1 MVNVKERSGCM
12 ISRENL
18 ILILREYKATNENIY
33 GIRRLGLF
41 GSAARG
47 EMHEDSD
54 IDVVVELKEPDLLI
68 LADIKTDLEEQLG
81 MRVDIVR
88 HRKDMN
94 INLKRRISREAV
106 YV

>member
-54 IDVVVELKEPDLLI
+54 IDVVVELKEPDLFI

>member
-18 ILILREYKATNENIY
+18 ILILREYKATNEHIY
-33 GIRRLGLF
+33 GIKRLGLF

-47 EMHEDSD
+47 EMKEDSD
-54 IDVVVELKEPDLLI
+54 IDVVVELNEPDLFV

-81 MRVDIVR
+81 TRVDIVR
-88 HRKDMN
+88 QRKDMN
-94 INLKRRISREAV
+94 IHLKRRISREAV

>member
-1 MVNVKERSGCM
+1 M
-12 ISRENL
+12 ITREDL
-18 ILILREYKATNENIY
+18 ITTLRQFKATNKNIY
-33 GIRRLGLF
+33 GIKKLGLF

-54 IDVVVELKEPDLLI
+54 IDVVVDLKEPDLFI

>member
-1 MVNVKERSGCM
+1 M

-33 GIRRLGLF
+33 GIKRLGLF

-47 EMHEDSD
+47 EMQEDSD
-54 IDVVVELKEPDLLI
+54 VDVVVELKEPDLFI

-81 MRVDIVR
+81 MRVDIIR

>member
-1 MVNVKERSGCM
+1 M

-47 EMHEDSD
+47 EMYEDSD

>member
-1 MVNVKERSGCM
+1 M

-54 IDVVVELKEPDLLI
+54 IDVVVELKEPDLFI

>member
-47 EMHEDSD
+47 EMYEDSD

>member
-1 MVNVKERSGCM
+1 MINKED
-12 ISRENL
+12 L
-18 ILILREYKATNENIY
+18 IMILRKYKATNKNIY
-33 GIRRLGLF
+33 GIKKLGLF

-47 EMHEDSD
+47 EMREDSD
-54 IDVVVELKEPDLLI
+54 IDVVVELKEPDLFI

-94 INLKRRISREAV
+94 MLLKRRINREAV